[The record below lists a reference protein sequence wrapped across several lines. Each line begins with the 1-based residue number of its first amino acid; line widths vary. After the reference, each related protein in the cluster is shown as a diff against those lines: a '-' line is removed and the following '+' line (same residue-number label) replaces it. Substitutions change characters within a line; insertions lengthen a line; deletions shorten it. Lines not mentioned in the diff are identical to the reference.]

1 MIFTWWSSF
10 NDLHWI
16 IVSGSAPRLLWYV
29 YVINSCVFSSISFE
43 SWFSDS
49 LKYENEWQKFYS
61 SIYLLWVST
70 NKCSEMTKNKDK
82 DFHLSL
88 DKVKWKVKVNYQV
101 QRPWCALELGEETSV
116 PSSILSF
123 WKDNERK
130 EQYPNPHL
138 RKFLLQEFLIFS
150 LFTCLP
156 ECNKWE
162 GESLAC
168 FNL

>member
-1 MIFTWWSSF
+1 M
-10 NDLHWI
+10 
-16 IVSGSAPRLLWYV
+16 
-29 YVINSCVFSSISFE
+29 VFSPQFHLNLDFQIVWNMKMNGKSFTVRFICYEYLPISAVK
-43 SWFSDS
+43 W
-49 LKYENEWQKFYS
+49 L
-61 SIYLLWVST
+61 
-70 NKCSEMTKNKDK
+70 NKEK